1 MWHTTFQST
10 SLSRGKTFYNYIV
23 TFSDDFQSTS
33 LSRGKTADCLN
44 MPALQELSIHFPLTR
59 EDNRRPSQHGLTR
72 SFNPLPSHEGRHF
85 QNTQYRLRH
94 TFNPLPS
101 HEGRHTNGQTTT
113 YTVTFQSTSLSRGK
127 TDSRLAFPTS
137 CAFQSTSLSR
147 GKTLPDAGLERY
159 FFLSIHFPLTRE
171 DNIFR
176 YALQDGHLS
185 IHFPLTREDS
195 PYW

>member
-1 MWHTTFQST
+1 MSFNPLPSHEGRPFWETRSQRSTIFQST
-10 SLSRGKTFYNYIV
+10 SLSRGKTLCRLRIPDIG
-23 TFSDDFQSTS
+23 T
-33 LSRGKTADCLN
+33 
-44 MPALQELSIHFPLTR
+44 LSIHFPLTR
-59 EDNRRPSQHGLTR
+59 EDSILILFILHFWLSIHFPLTR
-72 SFNPLPSHEGRHF
+72 EDPYGTQKGFERTSFNPLPSHEGRHF

-147 GKTLPDAGLERY
+147 GKTCGAVGR
-159 FFLSIHFPLTRE
+159 R
-171 DNIFR
+171 R
-176 YALQDGHLS
+176 G
-185 IHFPLTREDS
+185 
-195 PYW
+195 